1 MKILLVDDDEFV
13 AEVIRAVITNQNYVV
28 EVACDGQAAWDL
40 IEGFNYDLIL
50 LDVILPKIDGI
61 SLCRKIRSAGL
72 MTPILLLTGCDS
84 SHEKAIGLDAG
95 ADDYLVK
102 PFDQEELIARMRALL
117 RRGSVASPTV
127 LTWGNL
133 RLDPTTIEVT
143 YLEQP
148 LSLTPKEHAL
158 LELFL
163 RNSRRVFSC
172 GMILEHLWSYDDTPG
187 EEAVRTHIKGLR
199 MKLRRVGLPG
209 NLIETVYGIGY
220 RLKSPKEEVRE
231 NSLVGNELTPIKTQ
245 DVTAE
250 VWKRFQGR
258 IDEQVSI
265 LEQAKVAA
273 SENNLKDKLHQQAL
287 QQAHSL
293 AGSLGTFGFALG
305 SKLAREI
312 EHLLKTNRTLTHAEI
327 TQFDLC
333 VKRLREEI
341 EINQADAA
349 SSPKEDKKLHPQG
362 DGVFGHREW
371 GMGHGEEGQ
380 VPQAVGQLSLWTQ
393 EGMEFP
399 SKEDEYP
406 LLLVVDSDRLFAEQ
420 IAKSAANSLRV
431 VIATNIETA
440 FNQIERE
447 YPSVVLLD
455 PSVSPLHEDSLHLL
469 SKLKDKHP
477 IPIIIFTS
485 DKDFSHRVQL
495 ARHGG
500 HTFLEKPLSVSRV
513 LQAVMQVL
521 PCSPHAEYHLLA
533 VDDDPKIGALLQVLL
548 TPWGIKVTTLDE
560 PRRFWET
567 LESVQPNLLILDV
580 EMPDISGIEICQI
593 IRNDCHWSE
602 LPILFLTVHN
612 DANMVNQVFAVGADD
627 FVSKP
632 IVGEELVT
640 RIINRLERMKLRQ
653 GITQSRQVAV

>member
-13 AEVIRAVITNQNYVV
+13 AEVITAVITNQNYVV

-40 IEGFNYDLIL
+40 IESFNYDLIL

-72 MTPILLLTGCDS
+72 QMPILLLTGCDS

-117 RRGSVASPTV
+117 RRGSIASPTV
-127 LTWGNL
+127 LEWGNL
-133 RLDPTTIEVT
+133 RLDPTTVEVT

-148 LSLTPKEHAL
+148 LSLTPKEYAL

-220 RLKSPKEEVRE
+220 RLKSPKEGVRE
-231 NSLVGNELTPIKTQ
+231 NSLVALEVTPLQTQ

-250 VWKRFQGR
+250 VWNRFKGR
-258 IDEQVSI
+258 IDEQVTI
-265 LEQAKVAA
+265 LEQAGVAA
-273 SENNLKDKLHQQAL
+273 TENNLNDKLHKQAL
-287 QQAHSL
+287 QEAHSL

-305 SKLAREI
+305 SKFAREI
-312 EHLLKTNRTLTHAEI
+312 EHLLKTNRTLIHAEI
-327 TQFDLC
+327 TQFEFW
-333 VKRLREEI
+333 VKQLREEI
-341 EINQADAA
+341 EINQDDGA
-349 SSPKEDKKLHPQG
+349 SSP
-362 DGVFGHREW
+362 
-371 GMGHGEEGQ
+371 
-380 VPQAVGQLSLWTQ
+380 
-393 EGMEFP
+393 
-399 SKEDEYP
+399 KEDEYP

-420 IAKSAANSLRV
+420 IAEEAGNSLRV
-431 VIATNIETA
+431 VIATDIETA
-440 FNQIERE
+440 KNQIERE

-455 PSVSPLHEDSLHLL
+455 PSVSRLHEDSLRLL

-477 IPIIIFTS
+477 VPIVVLTS

-513 LQAVMQVL
+513 LQAIMQVL
-521 PCSPHAEYHLLA
+521 PSSPHAEYHLLA

-548 TPWGIKVTTLDE
+548 TPWAIKVTTLDE
-560 PRRFWET
+560 PFGFWET
-567 LESVQPNLLILDV
+567 LESVQPDLLILDV

-593 IRNDCHWSE
+593 IRNDPRWSE

-640 RIINRLERMKLRQ
+640 RIINRLELIKLRQ
-653 GITQSRQVAV
+653 RITQSRQVAV